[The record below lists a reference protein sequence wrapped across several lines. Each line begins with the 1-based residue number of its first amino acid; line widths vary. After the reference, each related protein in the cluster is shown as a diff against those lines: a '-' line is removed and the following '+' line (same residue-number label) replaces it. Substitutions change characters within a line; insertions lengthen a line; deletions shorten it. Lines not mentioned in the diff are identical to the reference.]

1 MYLRLE
7 VEKGGTVLESVKVL
21 NLGKKLKP
29 PENREEGMRY
39 A

>member
-7 VEKGGTVLESVKVL
+7 VEKGGTILESVTVS

-29 PENREEGMRY
+29 LENREEGMRY